1 LLLTAISFITIP
13 LVSLYKYDI
22 AIMVDTA
29 PSLIVPS
36 PTPTPQVPQPV
47 LLNLAHSSTFQHV
60 VDVEGI
66 WNGMSLL
73 FYGI

>member
-1 LLLTAISFITIP
+1 
-13 LVSLYKYDI
+13 
-22 AIMVDTA
+22 MVDTA

-66 WNGMSLL
+66 WNGMYHF
-73 FYGI
+73 FYGV

>member
-1 LLLTAISFITIP
+1 MI
-13 LVSLYKYDI
+13 
-22 AIMVDTA
+22 DTA
-29 PSLIVPS
+29 AVPTPTPT

-66 WNGMSLL
+66 WNGMFPL
-73 FYGI
+73 FAR

>member
-1 LLLTAISFITIP
+1 MAVMIDTTAHTSTLP
-13 LVSLYKYDI
+13 
-22 AIMVDTA
+22 T
-29 PSLIVPS
+29 

-66 WNGMSLL
+66 WNGTD
-73 FYGI
+73 FITGRHTQKG

>member
-1 LLLTAISFITIP
+1 
-13 LVSLYKYDI
+13 
-22 AIMVDTA
+22 MVDTV

-66 WNGMSLL
+66 WNGML
-73 FYGI
+73 FVPWGIGANE